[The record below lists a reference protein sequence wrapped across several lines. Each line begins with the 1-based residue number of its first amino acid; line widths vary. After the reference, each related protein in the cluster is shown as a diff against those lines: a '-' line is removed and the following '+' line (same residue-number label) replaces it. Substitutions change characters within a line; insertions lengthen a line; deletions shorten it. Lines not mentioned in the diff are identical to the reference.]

1 MAFDLVQLDVA
12 AGMECFLAIFL
23 WLDLKVLTFAY
34 GIGSCPTWLICPGA
48 ECRCVMRNIID
59 GLESSSSVSMSI
71 LMFSSTFD
79 TDSSKGDMFS

>member
-23 WLDLKVLTFAY
+23 WPDLKVLTFAY
-34 GIGSCPTWLICPGA
+34 GVGSCPTWVICPAA

-59 GLESSSSVSMSI
+59 ELESSSSVSVSI
-71 LMFSSTFD
+71 SMFSSTFD
-79 TDSSKGDMFS
+79 TDPSEGDFFS